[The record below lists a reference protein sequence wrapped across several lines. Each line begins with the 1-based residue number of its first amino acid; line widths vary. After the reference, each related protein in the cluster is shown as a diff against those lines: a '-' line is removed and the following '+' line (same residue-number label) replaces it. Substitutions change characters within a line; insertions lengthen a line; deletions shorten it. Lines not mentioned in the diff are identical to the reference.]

1 MRAMSQGELNSQ
13 YDFIVCGSTGAESID
28 EVGAECIARIQG
40 GARTR

>member
-1 MRAMSQGELNSQ
+1 MSAMSQGKLNSEH
-13 YDFIVCGSTGAESID
+13 DFIVCRSTGAESID